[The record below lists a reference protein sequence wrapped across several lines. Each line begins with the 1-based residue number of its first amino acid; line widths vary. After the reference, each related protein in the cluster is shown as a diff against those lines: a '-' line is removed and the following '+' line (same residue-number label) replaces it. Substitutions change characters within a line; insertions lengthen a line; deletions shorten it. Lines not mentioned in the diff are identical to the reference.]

1 MNIHLISK
9 IVDFGILG
17 LLGLMAFLTI
27 FFWVERILFF
37 RKVNISKYDT
47 IEELEME
54 LTNNTTIISTFAS
67 NAPYIGLLGTVL
79 SIIITF
85 YTISLNNSFD
95 TSLIMKSLSLALK
108 STAMGLVV
116 AIPAIFF
123 YNHLNRKIEI
133 ILNRWII
140 KNRWEENPNS
150 TQ

>member
-54 LTNNTTIISTFAS
+54 LTNNTTIILTFAS